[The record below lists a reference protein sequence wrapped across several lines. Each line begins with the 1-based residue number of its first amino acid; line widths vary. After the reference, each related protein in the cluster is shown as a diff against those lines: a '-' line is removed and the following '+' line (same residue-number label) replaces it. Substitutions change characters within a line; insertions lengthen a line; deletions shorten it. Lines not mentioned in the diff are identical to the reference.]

1 MFEKQNQSWQP
12 LNWCHPCVKHSNPML
27 FSSRIDIFSF
37 PTSLIEGGK
46 KDRLHLGTWR
56 WVLAQAKPFH
66 GRLGP
71 KSILQRK
78 SCLKMNKIDTCRY
91 TVWTIDK
98 QFIWILVWNVL
109 VIEKF
114 FEIQDWRPRVCK
126 IFEINRTIY
135 SNSERSEQFLVT
147 ECFFNL
153 FLEVS
158 QI

>member
-1 MFEKQNQSWQP
+1 MLSILPKYKRNIFAHKFLVGFLEELKTRKKSSEINWPLAKFYSRQAIIKLFEKQNQSWQP

-46 KDRLHLGTWR
+46 KDRLHLGNGR

-98 QFIWILVWNVL
+98 QFIWILVW
-109 VIEKF
+109 K
-114 FEIQDWRPRVCK
+114 D
-126 IFEINRTIY
+126 
-135 SNSERSEQFLVT
+135 
-147 ECFFNL
+147 
-153 FLEVS
+153 
-158 QI
+158 